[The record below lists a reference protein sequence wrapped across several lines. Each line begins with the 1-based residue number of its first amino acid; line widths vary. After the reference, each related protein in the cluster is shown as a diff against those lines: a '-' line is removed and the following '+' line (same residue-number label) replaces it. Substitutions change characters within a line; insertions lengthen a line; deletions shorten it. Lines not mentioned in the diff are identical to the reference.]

1 VTRFGRVCTLAVAAV
16 LLLAAGC
23 GGGGEAPVKQQLVQ
37 HFNTALGQ
45 LAVMDANQEHGVAP
59 KRGRLDEV
67 SCATGSCTIR
77 WRSWDGRAMVTR
89 YALAGGPKCFTAR
102 AKPALSPVVDDTIG
116 AYATHPLNDLST
128 KPGLD
133 CQA

>member
-1 VTRFGRVCTLAVAAV
+1 VTRSLRVGGALAAASV

-23 GGGGEAPVKQQLVQ
+23 GGRAEKPVRQQLVQ

-45 LAVMDANQEHGVAP
+45 LAEMDANRESGVAP
-59 KRGRLDEV
+59 KRGRLESV
-67 SCATGSCTIR
+67 SCGTGSCAIH
-77 WRSWDGRAMVTR
+77 WRRWDGRAVVTR

-102 AKPALSPVVDDTIG
+102 ARPELPPTMDDTIG
-116 AYATHPLNDLST
+116 AYGTHPLNDLST

-133 CQA
+133 C

>member
-1 VTRFGRVCTLAVAAV
+1 VTRSLRVCAFVVAPV

-23 GGGGEAPVKQQLVQ
+23 GGSAEKPVNEQLAQ

-45 LAVMDANQEHGVAP
+45 LAEMDANQENGVAA
-59 KRGRLDEV
+59 KRGRLDRV
-67 SCATGSCTIR
+67 SCAAGSCTVWWHR
-77 WRSWDGRAMVTR
+77 WDGRAIVTR

-102 AKPALSPVVDDTIG
+102 ARPELPPVIDDTIG
-116 AYATHPLNDLST
+116 AYNTHPLNDLST

-133 CQA
+133 C